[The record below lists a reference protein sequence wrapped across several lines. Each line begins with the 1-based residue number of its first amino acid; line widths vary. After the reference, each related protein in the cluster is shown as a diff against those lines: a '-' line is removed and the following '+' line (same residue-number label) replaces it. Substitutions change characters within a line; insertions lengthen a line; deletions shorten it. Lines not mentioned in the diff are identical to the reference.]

1 MIIKSIKDGGIVGKT
16 IEGTVMRK
24 IKRNCIQCKHCGDII
39 ASEHRYDYKSCKCGC
54 VAVDGG
60 DEYLRRSARNG
71 LEDFI
76 ELSEYED

>member
-1 MIIKSIKDGGIVGKT
+1 MLIQGSCLADGSIVGKT

-60 DEYLRRSARNG
+60 RRISTAIGKKRFRG
-71 LEDFI
+71 F
-76 ELSEYED
+76 Y